1 MKKETKSKIKSDL
14 ATSAG
19 SSVGATIGVMT
30 GNILAAD
37 EPEKA
42 EAGHPEL
49 TDEPE
54 PAEAS
59 EHIEH
64 QESASQPQY
73 NRNAGPTAQAAQ
85 TSQQAQRSHTVQSS
99 QSSQTSQSED
109 AGPVEK
115 PQPARESET
124 VEHSQVSEQSN
135 TSGQQQETSRPE
147 QSVQNGQSEQARGD
161 GQVHN
166 AVLHEEVT
174 EEEGEIVV
182 VGRGIIENEAGEQM
196 DVAVLQ
202 MDNEMAM
209 LVDGDIDGIA
219 DVLIV
224 DENGNERIDEGEMI
238 SLDNGE
244 IRMDAFQ
251 VDPVAVNTNDT
262 LACNNEEDYV
272 NDANV
277 EDYIA

>member
-1 MKKETKSKIKSDL
+1 M
-14 ATSAG
+14 
-19 SSVGATIGVMT
+19 
-30 GNILAAD
+30 
-37 EPEKA
+37 
-42 EAGHPEL
+42 
-49 TDEPE
+49 
-54 PAEAS
+54 
-59 EHIEH
+59 
-64 QESASQPQY
+64 
-73 NRNAGPTAQAAQ
+73 
-85 TSQQAQRSHTVQSS
+85 
-99 QSSQTSQSED
+99 
-109 AGPVEK
+109 
-115 PQPARESET
+115 
-124 VEHSQVSEQSN
+124 
-135 TSGQQQETSRPE
+135 
-147 QSVQNGQSEQARGD
+147 QNGQSEQARGD

>member
-85 TSQQAQRSHTVQSS
+85 TSQQVHRSQTVQSP
-99 QSSQTSQSED
+99 QSED

-161 GQVHN
+161 GQVNN

-182 VGRGIIENEAGEQM
+182 VGRGIIENGAGEQM

-238 SLDNGE
+238 RLDNGE
-244 IRMDAFQ
+244 IRMDEFQ

>member
-85 TSQQAQRSHTVQSS
+85 TSQQVHRSQTVQSP
-99 QSSQTSQSED
+99 QSED

-182 VGRGIIENEAGEQM
+182 VGRGIIENGAGEQM

-272 NDANV
+272 HDANV
-277 EDYIA
+277 EDYNA